1 MLRPLVPG
9 VAHGPHPEAAPAAAA
24 YDALRRRL
32 PGCATATPDTV
43 WRRFVSTNGHVTLG
57 PTEVVARIAERTYSP
72 VLRSADL
79 PEVEVGWW
87 EGRRLRFEIAV
98 GKK

>member
-1 MLRPLVPG
+1 M
-9 VAHGPHPEAAPAAAA
+9 
-24 YDALRRRL
+24 
-32 PGCATATPDTV
+32 
-43 WRRFVSTNGHVTLG
+43 STSGQLTLG
-57 PTEVVARIAERTYSP
+57 PTEVVARIAERTYRP

-79 PEVEVGWW
+79 PQVQVPWW